1 MKHAS
6 LLAAAMAAAALIAMT
21 NSAIA
26 QQERIWRPPGGD
38 QVDGD
43 VQLFRQVNFNGP
55 HIRVQTAV
63 RDLGIT
69 WPVRSIRVNSGAW
82 QVCTGVNFTGTC
94 RTLSGNQ
101 AVITSS
107 MSQIRSLSP
116 VVEPPFGGGGG
127 QSLRGMATENTLP
140 LLVAG
145 LGIGWLVWKSRRDW
159 GRKYPLPSRGNG
171 RGRNGPPPRY
181 SDALADEE

>member
-1 MKHAS
+1 MTDLSTLEREVEEGRAR
-6 LLAAAMAAAALIAMT
+6 LDRDIAALRRRLTPLGLADE
-21 NSAIA
+21 ALGLLG
-26 QQERIWRPPGGD
+26 RPQG
-38 QVDGD
+38 QK
-43 VQLFRQVNFNGP
+43 
-55 HIRVQTAV
+55 V
-63 RDLGIT
+63 R
-69 WPVRSIRVNSGAW
+69 
-82 QVCTGVNFTGTC
+82 
-94 RTLSGNQ
+94 
-101 AVITSS
+101 
-107 MSQIRSLSP
+107 
-116 VVEPPFGGGGG
+116 